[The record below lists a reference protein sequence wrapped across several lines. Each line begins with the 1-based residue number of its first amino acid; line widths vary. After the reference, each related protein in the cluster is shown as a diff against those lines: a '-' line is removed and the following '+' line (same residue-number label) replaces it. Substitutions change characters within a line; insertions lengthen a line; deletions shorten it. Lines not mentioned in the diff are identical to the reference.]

1 MPRQYITLFR
11 LCQVD
16 FAILSDFLR
25 TLRQFRRFRSAPNSQ
40 TLSLKNP
47 TALGAP
53 AYPLPAPFA
62 CSPSALLSEKDLQ
75 AERSTLPSRRRLQ
88 TCFAHSQIPLRR
100 TSYATALF
108 SAKPTGVLR
117 AFANLPQSERLKRN
131 TQNNNRSYFCLLDK
145 SRLRSYR
152 KVCIS
157 FPITK
162 ASFAFLQKNVR
173 ADNKKLYIVPDN

>member
-1 MPRQYITLFR
+1 MLCAELLRCVRAGCACGEQGGGKKAFASLAGRKQSRGTGGICRAR
-11 LCQVD
+11 LR
-16 FAILSDFLR
+16 LSRWESSRRSRVRGLYGFLCV
-25 TLRQFRRFRSAPNSQ
+25 LRP
-40 TLSLKNP
+40 
-47 TALGAP
+47 
-53 AYPLPAPFA
+53 
-62 CSPSALLSEKDLQ
+62 
-75 AERSTLPSRRRLQ
+75 LPSRRRLQ